1 MQLGREKIQMIKTF
15 KHGNYFY
22 RFKCKINGGYC
33 WWKCDISDF
42 DMHIN
47 DLKCIDFVI
56 MDRQDFTR
64 KQLLAEFD
72 LKQAWRDELMSKKK
86 IRLDEKIN
94 KIKEPF

>member
-1 MQLGREKIQMIKTF
+1 
-15 KHGNYFY
+15 
-22 RFKCKINGGYC
+22 
-33 WWKCDISDF
+33 
-42 DMHIN
+42 
-47 DLKCIDFVI
+47 